1 MQSTSKVP
9 AKSNPAA
16 FCAASTCAFTVS
28 VCCASAPRLTDA
40 STIVAANNDVFFII
54 NSPCCGDRRLM
65 IAPTLIRRPPSH
77 QMLLGLDQSSDVT
90 ELEGEI
96 LPGAPLL
103 IAGNPRSMIG
113 HQQIL
118 IARFAIDF
126 QHLDEIHIAFV
137 RKHLRDEIIAA
148 AANVTEMNI
157 ENLLAAAEPADHL
170 GQFIIGVIE
179 VLGNRALA
187 EIQAMVGAFMHANES
202 LQTIDVA

>member
-1 MQSTSKVP
+1 MQSTSSVP

-28 VCCASAPRLTDA
+28 ACCASAPRPTDA

-65 IAPTLIRRPPSH
+65 TAATLVRRPRSH

-90 ELEGEI
+90 ELKGEI

-103 IAGNPRSMIG
+103 IAGNPWRMIG

-118 IARFAIDF
+118 IAHFAIDF
-126 QHLDEIHIAFV
+126 QHLDEIHIAFI
-137 RKHLRDEIIAA
+137 RKHLGDEIIAA
-148 AANVTEMNI
+148 AADIAEMDI
-157 ENLLAAAEPADHL
+157 ENLFA
-170 GQFIIGVIE
+170 
-179 VLGNRALA
+179 
-187 EIQAMVGAFMHANES
+187 
-202 LQTIDVA
+202 